1 MNFLSA
7 SRLKVR
13 APHSMVR
20 WAVGGWTLFVVENG
34 VLSENRT
41 WLIDSMGDDNYH
53 AFYGTFSTIATVSI
67 GYAYY
72 KITRKMPP
80 IPPQLRRWKAKASPP
95 IIAGIG
101 SWMCMSVG
109 LVMASQVAPTF
120 QVPVSFSEGPAGNVK
135 MNLQVRC
142 PFDFN
147 DKRLES
153 NDPYG
158 ARGLERI
165 SRHPGLWSFGLMGM
179 SQSLLA
185 PTIPLQ
191 IWWLG
196 PALVAWLGGSHT
208 DSRFRRGMGGTL
220 HPEYDCQTSNIPFLA
235 MITGKQN
242 GCWEGLGKELK
253 PLNAALA
260 VLASSA
266 WILRRIR

>member
-1 MNFLSA
+1 M
-7 SRLKVR
+7 
-13 APHSMVR
+13 
-20 WAVGGWTLFVVENG
+20 VENG

-191 IWWLG
+191 IWWL
-196 PALVAWLGGSHT
+196 
-208 DSRFRRGMGGTL
+208 
-220 HPEYDCQTSNIPFLA
+220 
-235 MITGKQN
+235 
-242 GCWEGLGKELK
+242 
-253 PLNAALA
+253 
-260 VLASSA
+260 
-266 WILRRIR
+266 